1 MSHYLHVY
9 YALAHLLIFF
19 MIYIYVHGIYKNNTA
34 ILLKFTCLHS
44 RTRTKTKR
52 RTSRQQTASWKTS
65 FLLKSMLEIG
75 ALIKFCKHRVKCTFV
90 SPQIVQ
96 FKTNCMV
103 KLDTCILCN
112 INPAVN
118 LSILNFISY
127 TCTITLY
134 GKGHTA
140 FRVCM
145 KKDPQLTLGSI

>member
-1 MSHYLHVY
+1 MHV
-9 YALAHLLIFF
+9 F
-19 MIYIYVHGIYKNNTA
+19 
-34 ILLKFTCLHS
+34 
-44 RTRTKTKR
+44 
-52 RTSRQQTASWKTS
+52 
-65 FLLKSMLEIG
+65 
-75 ALIKFCKHRVKCTFV
+75 

-118 LSILNFISY
+118 LFMLNFISY
-127 TCTITLY
+127 TLY
-134 GKGHTA
+134 GKGDTA